1 MNDFII
7 SAQRTA
13 STVIN
18 EELIHN
24 SGLIIVINVYKDT
37 EIEKVKDGIILN
49 KYEYIIRCKN

>member
-37 EIEKVKDGIILN
+37 EIEEFKDGIILN
-49 KYEYIIRCKN
+49 KYGYIIRCKN

>member
-7 SAQRTA
+7 SAQRTT

-37 EIEKVKDGIILN
+37 EIEEFKDGIILN
-49 KYEYIIRCKN
+49 KYGYIIRCKN